1 MTLPTRKLFA
11 VPTAAVCLLGLFTA
25 LATVSSPL
33 AEETPYTVE
42 DGKVD
47 KGTYNG
53 YRRFHGVCHT
63 CHGQDA
69 MGSTIAPS
77 LVNSMKSL
85 SYEEFKTTVM
95 EGRAATTATGAASEM
110 PSFEENKDVMKY
122 LDDIYSYLKARS
134 DGALGPGRPERLP
147 DS

>member
-1 MTLPTRKLFA
+1 M
-11 VPTAAVCLLGLFTA
+11 AAVSGT
-25 LATVSSPL
+25 TG
-33 AEETPYTVE
+33 EETPYTVE
-42 DGKVD
+42 NGKVD

-63 CHGQDA
+63 CHGQGA

-77 LVNSMKSL
+77 LVESLKTL
-85 SYEEFKTTVM
+85 SYEEFKTTVT

-110 PSFEENKDVMKY
+110 PSFKENKDVMKY
-122 LDDIYSYLKARS
+122 LDDIYSYVKARS

>member
-1 MTLPTRKLFA
+1 MTVLTRKLFTVLA
-11 VPTAAVCLLGLFTA
+11 VAIGTLGLFA
-25 LATVSSPL
+25 AMATVSGTL
-33 AEETPYTVE
+33 AEDAPYTVE
-42 DGKVD
+42 NGKVD

-77 LVNSMKSL
+77 LVESMKSL
-85 SYEEFKTTVM
+85 SYEEFKTTVT

-110 PSFEENKDVMKY
+110 PSFQNNADVMKY

-147 DS
+147 ES

>member
-1 MTLPTRKLFA
+1 M
-11 VPTAAVCLLGLFTA
+11 AAVSGT
-25 LATVSSPL
+25 S

-47 KGTYNG
+47 MGTYNG
-53 YRRFHGVCHT
+53 YRRFHGVCYT

-77 LVNSMKSL
+77 LVDSMKTL
-85 SYEEFKTTVM
+85 SYEEFKTTVT
-95 EGRAATTATGAASEM
+95 EGRAATTTTGAASEM

>member
-1 MTLPTRKLFA
+1 M
-11 VPTAAVCLLGLFTA
+11 AAVSGT
-25 LATVSSPL
+25 TG
-33 AEETPYTVE
+33 EETPYTVE

-63 CHGQDA
+63 CHGQGA

-77 LVNSMKSL
+77 LVESLKTL
-85 SYEEFKTTVM
+85 SYEEFKTTVT
-95 EGRAATTATGAASEM
+95 EGRAATTATGAASAM
-110 PSFEENKDVMKY
+110 PSFKENKDVMKY
-122 LDDIYSYLKARS
+122 LDDIYSYVKARS
-134 DGALGPGRPERLP
+134 DGVLGPGRPERLP